1 MSKGAQ
7 IVEKYKAL
15 VVCGT
20 GMGSSLMLKIQ
31 VERVVKDNEL
41 PVVVQS
47 DVLGAAKGADAD
59 FFIAMLDLVEILT
72 ELGKPVVGI
81 KNIVSRPE
89 ILAGIQ
95 KQIAAFEQ
103 NS

>member
-1 MSKGAQ
+1 M
-7 IVEKYKAL
+7 EKYKAL

-31 VERVVKDNEL
+31 VERVVNDNDL
-41 PVVVQS
+41 PVIVES
-47 DVLGAAKGADAD
+47 DVLSAAKGADVD
-59 FFIAMLDLVEILT
+59 FFISMMDLVEVLSEI
-72 ELGKPVVGI
+72 GKPIVGI

-95 KQIAAFEQ
+95 HQIAVFEQ
-103 NS
+103 NK

>member
-1 MSKGAQ
+1 VKQ
-7 IVEKYKAL
+7 YTAL

-31 VERVVKDNEL
+31 VERVVKDNDL

-47 DVLGAAKGADAD
+47 EVLSAAKGADVD
-59 FFIAMLDLVEILT
+59 FFISMMDLVDILSEI
-72 ELGKPVVGI
+72 GKPVVGI

-95 KQIAAFEQ
+95 KQLTAFEQ
-103 NS
+103 NN

>member
-1 MSKGAQ
+1 MK
-7 IVEKYKAL
+7 KYKAL

-41 PVVVQS
+41 PVTVQS
-47 DVLGAAKGADAD
+47 DVLSAAKGADAD
-59 FFIAMLDLVEILT
+59 FFISMLDLVDILSGT
-72 ELGKPVVGI
+72 GKPIVGI

-103 NS
+103 SN

>member
-1 MSKGAQ
+1 MADKHR
-7 IVEKYKAL
+7 VL

-31 VERVVKDNEL
+31 VERVVKDNDL
-41 PVVVQS
+41 PIIVDS
-47 DVLGAAKGADAD
+47 DVLSAAKGADVD
-59 FFIAMLDLVEILT
+59 FFISMFDLVDILS

-95 KQIAAFEQ
+95 EQLAAFEKDD
-103 NS
+103 

>member
-1 MSKGAQ
+1 M
-7 IVEKYKAL
+7 EKYKAL

-31 VERVVKDNEL
+31 VERVVKDNDL
-41 PVVVQS
+41 PVIVQS
-47 DVLGAAKGADAD
+47 DVLSAAKGADAG
-59 FFIAMLDLVEILT
+59 FFISMMDLVEILSAT
-72 ELGKPVVGI
+72 GKPIVGI

-95 KQIAAFEQ
+95 KQIAAFEEDK
-103 NS
+103 

>member
-1 MSKGAQ
+1 MKQ
-7 IVEKYKAL
+7 YTAL

-31 VERVVKDNEL
+31 VERVVKDNDL

-47 DVLGAAKGADAD
+47 DVLSAAKGADVD
-59 FFIAMLDLVEILT
+59 FFISMMDLVDILSEI
-72 ELGKPVVGI
+72 GKPVVGI

-95 KQIAAFEQ
+95 KQLTAFEQ
-103 NS
+103 NN

>member
-1 MSKGAQ
+1 MVKQ
-7 IVEKYKAL
+7 YTAL

-31 VERVVKDNEL
+31 VERVVKDNDL

-47 DVLGAAKGADAD
+47 DVLSAAKGADVD
-59 FFIAMLDLVEILT
+59 FFISMMDLVDILSEI
-72 ELGKPVVGI
+72 GKPVVGI

-95 KQIAAFEQ
+95 KQLTAFEQ
-103 NS
+103 NN